1 MFTKS
6 KYACEQFCVDLVQI
20 QLRLWMIHLTGI
32 PSLYKTKVRRN
43 IDIHKLRLMT
53 IQGIFIH
60 ILMHDVQY
68 VNTICCLLT
77 FNSIFMV
84 MFLMSPCS
92 RHSFKKIIIVLQIH
106 EIKFCMKIRFMI
118 MRLLHRC
125 FFYYNPADI
134 QWNQSYLQFE

>member
-1 MFTKS
+1 MITKLTYS
-6 KYACEQFCVDLVQI
+6 CEQLCVDLVQI

-43 IDIHKLRLMT
+43 IDIHKLHLMT

-60 ILMHDVQY
+60 IWMHDVLY

-84 MFLMSPCS
+84 MFVMSPCS
-92 RHSFKKIIIVLQIH
+92 RHSFKKIIIVFQIH
-106 EIKFCMKIRFMI
+106 EKWFCMKVWFLIIRI
-118 MRLLHRC
+118 
-125 FFYYNPADI
+125 D
-134 QWNQSYLQFE
+134 QSEIL